1 MPQDPKNTQ
10 YPTGGVSSLKSMEE
24 ARRDVLLSQ
33 RKHLEKIWD
42 EAVNK
47 EGGNAYKIYFIG
59 NPAQKLLDEIETVLG
74 RPVNAKKQL
83 IQLGYI
89 RHINSR
95 HGIGGVAVDGQV
107 PITRETF
114 ALIPDVLKSFDSVEK
129 GHDTRGGDG
138 ILIRKRYSDGT
149 AVLVNVVP
157 INGNLEIRSF
167 RVDKNK

>member
-1 MPQDPKNTQ
+1 M
-10 YPTGGVSSLKSMEE
+10 
-24 ARRDVLLSQ
+24 LSQ

-59 NPAQKLLDEIETVLG
+59 NPAQRLLEEIELALG
-74 RPVNAKKQL
+74 RSVNAKKQL

-95 HGIGGVAVDGQV
+95 HGIGGMAVDGQT
-107 PITRETF
+107 PITKETF
-114 ALIPDVLKSFDSVEK
+114 ALIPDVLKNFDSVEK
-129 GHDTRGGDG
+129 GHETRGGDG
-138 ILIRKRYSDGT
+138 VLIRKRYLDGV

-167 RVDKNK
+167 RIEN